1 MYVYA
6 GQVLST
12 VARMAFGDRSDRI
25 NHGGPQTVWRQ
36 VADDIA
42 ADIDSGAL
50 TAGWKLPPETDLAE
64 SYGVARNTV
73 RRAVAALVEAGTV
86 VVVHGR
92 GTFVA
97 E

>member
-1 MYVYA
+1 ME
-6 GQVLST
+6 
-12 VARMAFGDRSDRI
+12 FGDRSDRI
-25 NHGGPQTVWRQ
+25 AHSGPATVWRQ

-42 ADIDSGAL
+42 ADISSGEMAP
-50 TAGWKLPPETDLAE
+50 GWKLPSETELAE
-64 SYGVARNTV
+64 SYGVARNTI
-73 RRAVAALVEAGTV
+73 RRAVAELVEDGRL